1 MDIYF
6 LNQPN
11 CRAQT
16 HHFLVF
22 LMQNFKIFHV
32 DISKIFRTIVAITL
46 PSSDHLLSKS
56 TRETM

>member
-11 CRAQT
+11 CKVRT
-16 HHFLVF
+16 HHFFSGEREEDHLLSV
-22 LMQNFKIFHV
+22 LMQKTV
-32 DISKIFRTIVAITL
+32 VAITL
-46 PSSDHLLSKS
+46 PSSDHLISKS